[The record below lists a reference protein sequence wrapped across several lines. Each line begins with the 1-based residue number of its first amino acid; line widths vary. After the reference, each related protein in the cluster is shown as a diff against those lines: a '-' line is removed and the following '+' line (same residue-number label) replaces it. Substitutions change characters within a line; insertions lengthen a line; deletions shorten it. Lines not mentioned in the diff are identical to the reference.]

1 MLLPR
6 LVGISPQAALRLAL
20 AFSKKTPEQIEQEMG
35 WSKSV
40 SARVFCSGNYFPAY
54 RNIPKFCDVIG
65 NNILILWLFKNRK
78 YPAYDQL
85 EPMDALALLQ
95 SMGSFLKE
103 MGDASCKAQE
113 ALKDWNVSQEEARN
127 IIKEVRDVIEVGCY
141 IMSRLWRVIDEA
153 AVTPSPADIWRSL

>member
-1 MLLPR
+1 M
-6 LVGISPQAALRLAL
+6 
-20 AFSKKTPEQIEQEMG
+20 
-35 WSKSV
+35 
-40 SARVFCSGNYFPAY
+40 
-54 RNIPKFCDVIG
+54 
-65 NNILILWLFKNRK
+65 ILWLFKNRK

-95 SMGSFLKE
+95 SMGSFLKQ

-153 AVTPSPADIWRSL
+153 AVTPSRKPQKVRMSR

>member
-54 RNIPKFCDVIG
+54 RNIPKF
-65 NNILILWLFKNRK
+65 LWLFKNRK

-95 SMGSFLKE
+95 SMGISSKKWETPPARLK
-103 MGDASCKAQE
+103 K
-113 ALKDWNVSQEEARN
+113 
-127 IIKEVRDVIEVGCY
+127 
-141 IMSRLWRVIDEA
+141 
-153 AVTPSPADIWRSL
+153 P

>member
-95 SMGSFLKE
+95 SMGISSKKWETPPARLK
-103 MGDASCKAQE
+103 K
-113 ALKDWNVSQEEARN
+113 
-127 IIKEVRDVIEVGCY
+127 
-141 IMSRLWRVIDEA
+141 
-153 AVTPSPADIWRSL
+153 P